1 MTVGISLERYTAVH
15 QPVDYNQVCM
25 WMNPDFLKDWIFCQ
39 YVKLFF
45 QAMNDFRAGLR
56 RLLKF
61 TVPACIASII
71 FNLPKFFESRVV
83 LIEKSDGSMVSE
95 IDVTE
100 LRKNPTYAIYYNC
113 WARIIVTGLIP
124 IVLLIYFNYKVYKD
138 VKVSP
143 FFLLHFDLSKQS

>member
-1 MTVGISLERYTAVH
+1 
-15 QPVDYNQVCM
+15 
-25 WMNPDFLKDWIFCQ
+25 
-39 YVKLFF
+39 
-45 QAMNDFRAGLR
+45 MNDFRASLR

-143 FFLLHFDLSKQS
+143 PFLLHSDLSKQS

>member
-1 MTVGISLERYTAVH
+1 MHVNESG
-15 QPVDYNQVCM
+15 
-25 WMNPDFLKDWIFCQ
+25 FLKDWIFCQ
-39 YVKLFF
+39 YVKFFF
-45 QAMNDFRAGLR
+45 QAMNDFRASLR

-143 FFLLHFDLSKQS
+143 FFITF